1 MTDILKGY
9 ICMKHGLEKRIQTL
23 EEGTKPRVLS
33 TLLDLINCIE
43 ENEDVE
49 LSPELQELVEMAADE
64 AH

>member
-33 TLLDLINCIE
+33 TLLDLINCIG
-43 ENEDVE
+43 ENDDVE

-64 AH
+64 TH

>member
-1 MTDILKGY
+1 
-9 ICMKHGLEKRIQTL
+9 MKHDLEKRIQTL